1 MTCLY
6 SVPFI
11 STILDAANEVTGR
24 LQVNELENLTQIVGL
39 ESRND
44 AGVETNVERFELR
57 LGTASRLF
65 ELQKL
70 DEKCKVKNSI
80 PKEHLIIIWFLG
92 AIGLFEFS
100 VFSHNLGYNR
110 STRILLPVRRF

>member
-65 ELQKL
+65 EL
-70 DEKCKVKNSI
+70 
-80 PKEHLIIIWFLG
+80 IIIWFLG